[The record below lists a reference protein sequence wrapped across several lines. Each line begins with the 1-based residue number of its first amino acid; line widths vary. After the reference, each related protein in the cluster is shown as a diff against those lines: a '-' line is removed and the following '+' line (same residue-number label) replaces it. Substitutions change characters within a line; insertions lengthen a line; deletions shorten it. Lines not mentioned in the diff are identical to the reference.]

1 MAQHNEPGVTTRTTG
16 IECQGSSTELNQASQ
31 PRGISASPQIPAE
44 HEIGI
49 AETLFL
55 QYSWTVVSHETE

>member
-31 PRGISASPQIPAE
+31 LRGISDFAQISAE
-44 HEIGI
+44 HEKGI

-55 QYSWTVVSHETE
+55 QYSWTVVSHEME